1 MNYEIKY
8 KTVMEAKY
16 LIHHKILKFQNVKVS
31 TKLWMIKIGL
41 PYVNVQSE
49 KVAAGN
55 KLVWV
60 IRKVLN

>member
-1 MNYEIKY
+1 
-8 KTVMEAKY
+8 MEAKY
-16 LIHHKILKFQNVKVS
+16 LINHKILKFQNVKVS